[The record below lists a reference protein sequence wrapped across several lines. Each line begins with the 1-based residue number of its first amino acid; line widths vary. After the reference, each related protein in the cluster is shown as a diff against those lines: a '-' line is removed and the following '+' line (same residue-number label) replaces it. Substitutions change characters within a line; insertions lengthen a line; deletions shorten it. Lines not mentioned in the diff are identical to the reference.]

1 MELNLSPLSAY
12 WREEMK
18 LRVSEDELYP
28 IYDIGDGFGKEV
40 EVSEVFYKGYTEIM
54 DKFWIMQEALR
65 LLYDSVPDEK
75 SPYAFCNMPE
85 FTCDEVEKDEFDERG
100 LMIFKVKD
108 RYNFSWEDKI

>member
-1 MELNLSPLSAY
+1 
-12 WREEMK
+12 MK
-18 LRVSEDELYP
+18 LKVSEEELYP
-28 IYDIGDGFGKEV
+28 IYEIGEGFGKEV

-75 SPYAFCNMPE
+75 SPYTFGTMPE

-100 LMIFKVKD
+100 LLIYKVKD

>member
-1 MELNLSPLSAY
+1 
-12 WREEMK
+12 MK
-18 LRVSEDELYP
+18 LKVSEDELYP

-65 LLYDSVPDEK
+65 LIYDSVPDEK
-75 SPYAFCNMPE
+75 SPYTFGTMPE
-85 FTCDEVEKDEFDERG
+85 FTCDEVEKDEVDERG
-100 LMIFKVKD
+100 LLIFKAKD

>member
-1 MELNLSPLSAY
+1 
-12 WREEMK
+12 MK
-18 LRVSEDELYP
+18 LKVSEDELYP

-75 SPYAFCNMPE
+75 SPYAFCSMADYE
-85 FTCDEVEKDEFDERG
+85 EDGVDDRG
-100 LMIFKVKD
+100 LLKFKLKE
-108 RYNFSWEDKI
+108 RYNFSWEDKL